1 MTIRKLSLYSNNSM
15 CDMIDAEDQEED
27 AQMRKASQYIS
38 HNNAG
43 VENFTNFLLS
53 NMIEATSDF

>member
-1 MTIRKLSLYSNNSM
+1 M
-15 CDMIDAEDQEED
+15 CDMIDADDLEEG

-53 NMIEATSDF
+53 NMIVGTSEF

>member
-1 MTIRKLSLYSNNSM
+1 M
-15 CDMIDAEDQEED
+15 CDMIDADEDED
-27 AQMRKASQYIS
+27 GAQMRKASQYIS

-53 NMIEATSDF
+53 NMILETSEF

>member
-1 MTIRKLSLYSNNSM
+1 MW
-15 CDMIDAEDQEED
+15 DMVDADDQDEG
-27 AQMRKASQYIS
+27 AKMRKASQYIS

-53 NMIEATSDF
+53 NMIVETAE